1 MLRWRVLHLPLPG
14 AEWSSEDGSCPS
26 RGMQGTRGGAAR
38 ATSQR
43 REPQYQEGG
52 TSKLTKGVAEVLC
65 GTHPG
70 LCVAD
75 RRATI
80 APCPEARVASLRR
93 TTIQRCC
100 VPPGTAW
107 RVDGAPQARRTGDD
121 CAAQSPATVDR
132 GAAPAL
138 QRSAGEHAAWHSV
151 RRCLPSV
158 CSSCLG
164 FRCAGG
170 RTRR

>member
-26 RGMQGTRGGAAR
+26 RGMQGARGGAAR

-70 LCVAD
+70 LCGRQACD
-75 RRATI
+75 NRPMPRGSRRVS
-80 APCPEARVASLRR
+80 PEDHHPEVLR
-93 TTIQRCC
+93 
-100 VPPGTAW
+100 
-107 RVDGAPQARRTGDD
+107 
-121 CAAQSPATVDR
+121 
-132 GAAPAL
+132 
-138 QRSAGEHAAWHSV
+138 AAWHSV
-151 RRCLPSV
+151 
-158 CSSCLG
+158 
-164 FRCAGG
+164 AG
-170 RTRR
+170 